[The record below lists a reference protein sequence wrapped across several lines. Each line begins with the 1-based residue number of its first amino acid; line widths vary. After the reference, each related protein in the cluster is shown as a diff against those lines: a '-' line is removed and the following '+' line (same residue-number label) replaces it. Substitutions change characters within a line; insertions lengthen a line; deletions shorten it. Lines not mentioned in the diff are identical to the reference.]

1 MNDKTPSE
9 IIFELINSKN
19 FDALNQEE
27 KLFVLKEM
35 DKNEYDHIFETQKH
49 LKKTL
54 NENQFSPDEN
64 LKKILLTEFEK
75 HHESTNY
82 NSGIFKF
89 FYIKIPIYQPIAAA
103 IISFVFLITLYYLNG
118 YSNFN
123 NERIVY
129 KYLTDT
135 LFIQPEISNTRDTIK
150 NNVSNS
156 VEIRTKEKK
165 TSPSNIEKIS
175 TEKTIEASLCRSL
188 KKDSNLKQFM
198 VSL

>member
-35 DKNEYDHIFETQKH
+35 DKTEYDHIYETQKH
-49 LKKTL
+49 LKETF
-54 NENQFSPDEN
+54 NEKEFSPDEN
-64 LKKILLTEFEK
+64 FKKNLLTEFEK
-75 HHESTNY
+75 HHESKVY
-82 NSGIFKF
+82 NSGFFKF
-89 FYIKIPIYQPIAAA
+89 LYIKIPVYQPIAAA
-103 IISFVFLITLYYLNG
+103 FISLVFLITLYYLND
-118 YSNFN
+118 YSNYK

-135 LFIQPEISNTRDTIK
+135 LFVQSEISNTQDTLK

-165 TSPSNIEKIS
+165 TRPSNIEKIS
-175 TEKTIEASLCRSL
+175 TDKRIEASLCRSL

>member
-27 KLFVLKEM
+27 KLFVLTEM
-35 DKNEYDHIFETQKH
+35 DKNEYDHIYETQKH

-54 NENQFSPDEN
+54 NEKEFSPDEN
-64 LKKILLTEFEK
+64 LKKTLLTEFEK
-75 HHESTNY
+75 HHESKVY

-89 FYIKIPIYQPIAAA
+89 LYIKIPIYQPIAAA

-135 LFIQPEISNTRDTIK
+135 LFVQPEISYTRDTLK

-156 VEIRTKEKK
+156 EEIRTKEKK

-175 TEKTIEASLCRSL
+175 TEKTIEASLCRSI